1 MSLSEKILGQKINDT
16 LMRHTFYG
24 QFVAGNSLEE
34 INERQCFM
42 FEDRSFWWQKT
53 INLAAKIS
61 VTNISLLKLTI
72 Y

>member
-42 FEDRSFWWQKT
+42 FEDKSFW
-53 INLAAKIS
+53 
-61 VTNISLLKLTI
+61 
-72 Y
+72 